1 MFVNRWKL
9 TMGFWGPLRLG
20 EYLQGEERKEEK
32 EKKEEEVVE
41 VLEGEVR
48 GREGEEEVKHSI

>member
-1 MFVNRWKL
+1 
-9 TMGFWGPLRLG
+9 MGFWGPLRLG
-20 EYLQGEERKEEK
+20 EYLQGEER
-32 EKKEEEVVE
+32 KEEEVVE